1 MSLDRAHL
9 ELLRALTEHATL
21 RAAATSINLSP
32 SAASRRL
39 RDAERRVGVALTRAD
54 GRSLELTG
62 AGRYLADAARDADQL
77 LADAEVAARW
87 LDRTAARPVRL
98 GLSFHDTIGWAID
111 PATPAEVL
119 RTTERGW
126 PGALTDGTLDIVIDV
141 GDVAPGH
148 TRTTLGIDRLVAVVP
163 ADHELATRTA
173 GVAAFDLSEPT
184 YFASAVEPRP
194 GFEFDRLFRPSN
206 SGPFDIVRIESAAYL
221 LDLVAGGRGV
231 SIQPRLAVGA
241 RTDVAVVELTEQIE
255 VEWHAHLGP
264 DADPAAD
271 TIAHHVADRFASAL
285 REWRR

>member
-1 MSLDRAHL
+1 MPLDRAHL
-9 ELLRALTEHATL
+9 ELLRALTEHTTL

-39 RDAERRVGVALTRAD
+39 HDAERRIGVALTRAD
-54 GRSLELTG
+54 GRSLELTS

-77 LADAEVAARW
+77 LADAEAAARW

-111 PATPAEVL
+111 PATPADVL

-148 TRTTLGIDRLVAVVP
+148 TRIALGLDRLVAVVP
-163 ADHELATRTA
+163 PGDELTTRTS
-173 GVAAFDLSEPT
+173 GVDGPDLIEPT

-194 GFEFDRLFRPSN
+194 GFEFERLFRPSN
-206 SGPFDIVRIESAAYL
+206 SGPSDIVRVESAAYL
-221 LDLVAGGRGV
+221 LDLIAAGRGV
-231 SIQPRLAVGA
+231 SIQPRLAVGDRA
-241 RTDVAVVELTEQIE
+241 DVAIVELTEPIDVQ
-255 VEWHAHLGP
+255 WFAHLGT
-264 DADPAAD
+264 DADPAA
-271 TIAHHVADRFASAL
+271 TALAHHVADRFTSAL
-285 REWRR
+285 AGGRR